1 MTLEEISKNL
11 SKDWCEKLE
20 RAKLQEEGRRKFYE
34 NYYADK
40 MTYNR
45 FIYCQ
50 YLENEILQGRSCDTR
65 AIELLN
71 KYDEYHGRL

>member
-1 MTLEEISKNL
+1 MTLEKILKNIP
-11 SKDWCEKLE
+11 KDWWEKLE
-20 RAKLQEEGRRKFYE
+20 IAKLREEGRRSFYE

-40 MTYNR
+40 MTYDR

-71 KYDEYHGRL
+71 KYDKYHGRL